1 MCLAIPAKII
11 SVEDLSATVEMTG
24 VQKTIDISLTP
35 DVAPNDWVIVHV
47 GFSLQKIDEAK
58 AKETLEAMRQVSM
71 QPAAA

>member
-35 DVAPNDWVIVHV
+35 DVVANDWVIVHV
-47 GFSLQKIDEAK
+47 GFALQKIDEAK
-58 AKETLEAMRQVSM
+58 AHETLEAMRKVSL
-71 QPAAA
+71 QLPVA